1 MDNIFSDMDQMMDAL
16 TEPLGDAAP
25 RRRHLMADYKDA
37 GGRDYHREL
46 MSWHSP
52 GAADEALVGSVRAE
66 LAGRGYK
73 LTALAERTAGG
84 TWRVLYLAP
93 GCLEEYAAE
102 AGRTMP
108 ADIAV

>member
-1 MDNIFSDMDQMMDAL
+1 MDSIFPDMAHMMDAL

-37 GGRDYHREL
+37 EGRDYHREL

-73 LTALAERTAGG
+73 LTALAERAASG
-84 TWRVLYLAP
+84 TWRVLYLVP
-93 GCLEEYAAE
+93 GYLEEYAAE
-102 AGRTMP
+102 AGRPMP
-108 ADIAV
+108 